1 MGVRV
6 GTKNFYLTLFL
17 VLIGTFFL
25 DISSYKN

>member
-25 DISSYKN
+25 DNSYYKN